1 MITRRNFIKTL
12 ALVPFIDWGKSVRFK
27 LHSEPLPHHW
37 YGIPYHQSDGTIG
50 AWLGMPRGNSI
61 HKEVAELV
69 SIMEK
74 DKNNARC

>member
-12 ALVPFIDWGKSVRFK
+12 ALVPFIDWDKPVRFR

-50 AWLGMPRGNSI
+50 AWLGQSRGNAT
-61 HKEVAELV
+61 KEIVKLIQLIEA
-69 SIMEK
+69 
-74 DKNNARC
+74 DKQRA